1 MCNGKSAQSLDGC
14 PDARKSPSLA
24 LDLFPTIAPLI
35 VTSPALQRLRRPADR
50 ARRTLRRRHGQGG
63 EAALADGPIHTRA
76 GRDELL
82 VQLEDGVTKGG
93 ELLVGGGMGGRQ
105 KGWLL
110 EPPVVAKPA
119 GMTWANQIHYGYD
132 ELPLRR
138 HLRQRLR
145 QGSRPLDFYTDR
157 ASVLAKHPT

>member
-1 MCNGKSAQSLDGC
+1 LSLLLLYND
-14 PDARKSPSLA
+14 SS
-24 LDLFPTIAPLI
+24 
-35 VTSPALQRLRRPADR
+35 DR
-50 ARRTLRRRHGQGG
+50 ARRADEPGDGTVKAEKPRLRM
-63 EAALADGPIHTRA
+63 GPIHTRA

-82 VQLEDGVTKGG
+82 VQLEDGVNKGG

-132 ELPLRR
+132 ELPFD
-138 HLRQRLR
+138 
-145 QGSRPLDFYTDR
+145 GIC
-157 ASVLAKHPT
+157 ASGYGKAPGR